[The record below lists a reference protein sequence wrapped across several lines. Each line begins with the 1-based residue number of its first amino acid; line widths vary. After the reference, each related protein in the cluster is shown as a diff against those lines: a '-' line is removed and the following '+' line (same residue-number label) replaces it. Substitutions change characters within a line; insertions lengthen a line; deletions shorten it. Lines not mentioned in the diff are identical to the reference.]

1 MGFRKK
7 KTVFIKCGVVF
18 HHGDHSMWWSF
29 VTMVFCQDSTVV
41 LVSMIIADAVA
52 DAVTGAETN
61 TESVNGQLMK

>member
-1 MGFRKK
+1 
-7 KTVFIKCGVVF
+7 
-18 HHGDHSMWWSF
+18 
-29 VTMVFCQDSTVV
+29 MVFCQDSTVV